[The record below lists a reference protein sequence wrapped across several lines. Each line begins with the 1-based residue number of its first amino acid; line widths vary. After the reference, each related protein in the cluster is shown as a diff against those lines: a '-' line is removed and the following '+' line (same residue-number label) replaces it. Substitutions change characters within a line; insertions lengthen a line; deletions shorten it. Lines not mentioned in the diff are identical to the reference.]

1 MAEVSAEV
9 EVEPGNN
16 IPENPGVYVFKDN
29 KKKVLYI
36 GKAKNLK
43 KRIKSYFLKNHIDLK
58 TKILVEKI
66 SDVNWIITQNEVE
79 ALILEN
85 NLIKKYKPPF
95 NIRLVDDKT
104 YPYLKINMKEDFP
117 RIEIVRKK
125 DDKDSIYFGPY
136 TSALTLKSTIN
147 FVQKNFKL
155 RKCNDKKFKNR
166 IRPCLN
172 YQINLCYAPCCGKIN
187 KEEYKEIFSEV
198 ILFLKG
204 KHQNLIKML
213 ENKMYKLS
221 EELKFEEAAKIRD
234 IIKNINEFIKNQNQN
249 VEINKQIDADV
260 FYYKIFNDFHFFY
273 VLRMSNGKI
282 LDSQFYKLE
291 DFIYIDESPLEKFI
305 PIYYEVKKNLPNYII
320 VNEKFNFNNLKEYFL
335 KKFNKVV
342 KFKYPKRGIFQ
353 ELLKL
358 SEKNLS
364 LKIKFLE
371 EKNNILNVIKNKLG
385 LNNIP
390 NRIDAFDIST
400 FQGKQS
406 VGGRVVFINGKKE
419 KSLYRKYKI
428 KTVEDNIVNDYAMMK
443 EVLQRS
449 IKEYIE
455 DKNFPNLILIDGGKG
470 QLNIAY
476 KVLKDNF
483 LHKDIDLIAIAKDK
497 KIDKIYKANI
507 KAPIDLEK
515 NKDIALFFMN
525 IRDEVHRFTV
535 SYHRKKDEMEKFSSI
550 LTQIDGIGE
559 IRAHKLLQYYKDLSK
574 IKKASLE
581 ELQNLPF
588 LNKKVAENIF
598 NFFHSNSNS
607 LFSISS

>member
-1 MAEVSAEV
+1 MEAEVV
-9 EVEPGNN
+9 PGNN
-16 IPENPGVYVFKDN
+16 IPENPGVYIFKDDKN
-29 KKKVLYI
+29 KVLYI

-43 KRIKSYFLKNHIDLK
+43 KRIKSYFFKNHIDLK

-66 SDVNWIITQNEVE
+66 SEVNWIITQNEVE

-104 YPYLKINMKEDFP
+104 YPYLKINIKEDFP
-117 RIEIVRKK
+117 RLEIVRKK
-125 DDKDSIYFGPY
+125 DDKNSIYFGPY
-136 TSALTLKSTIN
+136 TSALNLKSTIN
-147 FVQKNFKL
+147 FIQKNFKL
-155 RKCNDKKFKNR
+155 RKCNNKKFKNR

-172 YQINLCYAPCCGKIN
+172 YQINLCYAPCCGRIT
-187 KEEYKEIFSEV
+187 KEEYKEIFNEV
-198 ILFLKG
+198 VLFLKG
-204 KHQNLIKML
+204 NHQNLIKML

-221 EELKFEEAAKIRD
+221 NELKFEEAAKIRD
-234 IIKNINEFIKNQNQN
+234 IIKNINEFVKSQNQN
-249 VEINKQIDADV
+249 VEINKQIDADI
-260 FYYKIFNDFHFFY
+260 FYYKTYNDFHFFY
-273 VLRMSNGKI
+273 VLRMANGKI
-282 LDSQFYKLE
+282 LDSQFYKLD
-291 DFIYIDESPLEKFI
+291 DFICIDESPLEKFI
-305 PIYYEVKKNLPNYII
+305 PLYYELKKSLPDYII
-320 VNEKFNFNNLKEYFL
+320 ISEKFNFNNLKKYFL
-335 KKFNKVV
+335 RKFDKAVN
-342 KFKYPKRGIFQ
+342 FKYPKRGIFQ

-364 LKIKFLE
+364 LKIKFE
-371 EKNNILNVIKNKLG
+371 EERNNILNVIKNKLG

-390 NRIDAFDIST
+390 KRIDAFDIST
-400 FQGKQS
+400 FQGKHS

-428 KTVEDNIVNDYAMMK
+428 KTVNDNIVNDYAMMK
-443 EVLQRS
+443 EVILRS

-455 DKNFPNLILIDGGKG
+455 CKNFPDLILIDGGKG

-483 LHKDIDLIAIAKDK
+483 LHKDIDIVAIAKDK

-507 KAPIDLEK
+507 KVPIDLEK
-515 NKDIALFFMN
+515 NQEIVLFFMK

-550 LTQIDGIGE
+550 LIQIEGIGE
-559 IRAHKLLQYYKDLSK
+559 VRANKLLQYYKDLSK
-574 IKKASLE
+574 IKEASLE
-581 ELQNLPF
+581 ELKNLPF

-607 LFSISS
+607 PFSINN